1 MSYVPGSKSE
11 NPSIH
16 FEAGMK
22 DFIRFD
28 KVRLINI
35 LGSIQYGILYS
46 LAYFIIGILIHI
58 IFPPFTKNISLISL
72 FYWIIL
78 QCLVL
83 IITTFYIRKFIEA
96 IPGLISYFPGYFN
109 FDMLKAKGF
118 IPYGVD
124 EYRGDLTSSII
135 LIGTQYVLLEKV
147 AWLTQ
152 EIKRLY
158 F

>member
-1 MSYVPGSKSE
+1 MPGSKSE
-11 NPSIH
+11 NPKIH

-22 DFIRFD
+22 DFIRVD

-46 LAYFIIGILIHI
+46 VAYFIIGTLIHI
-58 IFPPFTKNISLISL
+58 IFPPFTKNIQLTVL
-72 FYWIIL
+72 FGWIIL

-83 IITTFYIRKFIEA
+83 IITTFYTRKFIEA

-124 EYRGDLTSSII
+124 EFRGDLTSSII

-152 EIKRLY
+152 EVKRIY